1 MNTHSVRAHLHPPQ
15 PLAVLVAALRY
26 LRRHAVTTAHERSAH
41 PWLAMV
47 AVPLAT
53 MIALLG
59 DQWWTVPVFAF
70 CAWWWAPHDDPWAW
84 LVGAQAGIVG
94 TAWAVI
100 GATTLAD
107 LPDDRFIVG
116 TIWIAGAGMLALTS
130 AYSRRRGRGGY

>member
-15 PLAVLVAALRY
+15 PLAVLLAALRL
-26 LRRHAVTTAHERSAH
+26 LRQRAVTTAHERSAH

-53 MIALLG
+53 MVALLA

-70 CAWWWAPHDDPWAW
+70 CAWWWAPRDDPWAW

-94 TAWAVI
+94 TAWAVL
-100 GATTLAD
+100 GTTALAEF
-107 LPDDRFIVG
+107 PDSR
-116 TIWIAGAGMLALTS
+116 LLT
-130 AYSRRRGRGGY
+130 GVI